1 MVEATL
7 RFVKKILVEIIKL
20 LWKLVKLAFWKW
32 LKPMLVPIVIVAIA
46 IFVFVVVVGILLAG
60 AC

>member
-1 MVEATL
+1 M
-7 RFVKKILVEIIKL
+7 KKILVEIIKL

-32 LKPMLVPIVIVAIA
+32 LKPMLIPIVVVAIA

>member
-1 MVEATL
+1 M
-7 RFVKKILVEIIKL
+7 KKVLIEIIKL

-32 LKPMLVPIVIVAIA
+32 LKPMLVPIVLGVIV
-46 IFVFVVVVGILLAG
+46 VFFFLVVVGVLLAG